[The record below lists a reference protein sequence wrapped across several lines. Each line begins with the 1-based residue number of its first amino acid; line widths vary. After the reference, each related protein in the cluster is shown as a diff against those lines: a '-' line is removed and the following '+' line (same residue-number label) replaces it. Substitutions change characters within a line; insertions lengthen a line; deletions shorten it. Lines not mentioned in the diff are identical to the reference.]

1 MDSVTQLLSHFTLSA
16 GVFYTGNIC
25 GIHDF
30 QQDEQRGHLHLIRSG
45 NLQVIGVR
53 TVDFT
58 ISEPTLLFLP
68 RPDNHRLLAD
78 EQAGADV
85 VCGTVQFGG
94 GGSNPISDSLPDVVL
109 IELRH
114 LPGVEALLDMMFE
127 EAFTDRCG
135 RQAVMDRL
143 CEILIIRLLR
153 YAIAQGQTQ
162 GGTLAGLA
170 DTRLRR
176 VLEAIHDAPGHDWSL
191 ESMAA
196 QAGMSRARFASRFRQ
211 VTGETPAEYLA
222 SWRVVSAQRLLK
234 KGLQL
239 KRIATDVGYGSTSAL
254 ARAFTRKLGCS
265 PSEWLRNEPLGHDSS
280 AAAVHA
286 VNTQR

>member
-1 MDSVTQLLSHFTLSA
+1 MDSVTHLLSHFTLSA

-25 GIHDF
+25 GVHDF
-30 QQDEQRGHLHLIRSG
+30 QQDEQRGHLHLVRSG

-53 TVDFT
+53 SFDFT

-68 RPDNHRLLAD
+68 RPDRHRLLAD
-78 EQAGADV
+78 EQTGADV

-94 GGSNPISDSLPDVVL
+94 GESNPISDSLPDVVL

-114 LPGVEALLDMMFE
+114 LSGVGALLDMMFE
-127 EAFTDRCG
+127 EAFADHCG

-153 YAIAQGQTQ
+153 HTIAQGQTQ

-170 DTRLRR
+170 DPRLRR
-176 VLEAIHDAPGHDWSL
+176 ALEAIHDAPGHDWTL

-196 QAGMSRARFASRFRQ
+196 QAGMSRSRFASRFRE

-222 SWRVVSAQRLLK
+222 SWRVMSAQRLLK

-265 PSEWLRNEPLGHDSS
+265 PSEWLRNEPNEQSS
-280 AAAVHA
+280 AEVAAHA
-286 VNTQR
+286 ANF

>member
-1 MDSVTQLLSHFTLSA
+1 MDSVTHLLSHFTLSA

-30 QQDEQRGHLHLIRSG
+30 QQDEQRGHLHLVRSG

-53 TVDFT
+53 SFDFT

-68 RPDNHRLLAD
+68 RPDRHRLLAD
-78 EQAGADV
+78 EQTGADV

-114 LPGVEALLDMMFE
+114 LSGVGALLDMMFE
-127 EAFTDRCG
+127 EAFADHCG

-153 YAIAQGQTQ
+153 HTIAQGQTQ

-170 DTRLRR
+170 DPRLRR
-176 VLEAIHDAPGHDWSL
+176 ALEAIHDAPGSDWTL
-191 ESMAA
+191 ESMAE
-196 QAGMSRARFASRFRQ
+196 QAGMSRARFASRFRE

-222 SWRVVSAQRLLK
+222 SWRVMSAQRLLK

-265 PSEWLRNEPLGHDSS
+265 PSEWLRNEPLANGRS
-280 AAAVHA
+280 AVA
-286 VNTQR
+286 TQACVLER